1 MENNHETTYLKEDSD
16 KFMLKLEW
24 VLTYISTISF
34 FALIFTAS
42 FVENMPD
49 TTRAILIIVGFIIFS
64 VGIFYAVK
72 IEQIAGYYECQKCH
86 NKYIPTYKSV
96 FFAMHIGR
104 TRYLKCP
111 KCNQKSWNK
120 KVLNK

>member
-1 MENNHETTYLKEDSD
+1 MENYDEITYLKEDAD
-16 KFMLKLEW
+16 KFMLRLEW

-34 FALIFTAS
+34 LSLIFTAS
-42 FVENMPD
+42 YIDMPD
-49 TTRAILIIVGFIIFS
+49 IIRVLLIIVGFIIFS
-64 VGIFYAVK
+64 IGIFYAVK

-86 NKYIPTYKSV
+86 NRYIPKYKSV

-104 TRYLKCP
+104 TRYMTCP

-120 KVLNK
+120 KVISK